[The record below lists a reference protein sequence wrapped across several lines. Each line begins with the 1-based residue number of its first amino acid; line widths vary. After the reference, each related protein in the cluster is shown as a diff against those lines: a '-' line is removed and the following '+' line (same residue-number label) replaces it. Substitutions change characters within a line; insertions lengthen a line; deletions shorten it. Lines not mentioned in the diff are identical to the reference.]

1 VNGPDPPLLTP
12 ARAVALALIAG
23 LVCGLAY
30 LRFGT
35 GSEPVAV
42 PPGAEAGDLVLERC
56 EYSTEDGTY
65 DADCGTL
72 VVPENRADPGS
83 RLIALREQS
92 RLHLAGRQ
100 RGAVDGRQERPRAD
114 ASNQVDVV
122 LDECSPQRDM
132 ARIRRRGFCGWRGI
146 RCGGGC

>member
-1 VNGPDPPLLTP
+1 MNAPTPRMLTP
-12 ARAVALALIAG
+12 ARAVAPALIAG

-65 DADCGTL
+65 DADCATV

-92 RLHLAGRQ
+92 RLHPGWAATGGRSTI
-100 RGAVDGRQERPRAD
+100 GRNAPGR
-114 ASNQVDVV
+114 
-122 LDECSPQRDM
+122 
-132 ARIRRRGFCGWRGI
+132 RIKPG
-146 RCGGGC
+146 